1 MKRKALTLTTGL
13 YTHVHTHTH
22 ALTHTV
28 HFLESQEG
36 PLFLTVC
43 EQPALTPESSFFIVG
58 SLYLAFSVVY
68 KTRK

>member
-43 EQPALTPESSFFIVG
+43 EQPAH
-58 SLYLAFSVVY
+58 SLD
-68 KTRK
+68 TRIIILYRWVPLSCFLCRL